1 MTEQIKASHILLMYA
16 GSASSTAIRTK
27 EDAKELILEFQKK
40 ISEGKK
46 FEEIAHEYSDCPS
59 SAQECDLGSFGRGQM
74 VPEFEKAGFALE
86 IGNVSEVV
94 ETPFGY
100 HLIKRTG

>member
-40 ISEGKK
+40 ISEGKT

-59 SAQECDLGSFGRGQM
+59 SAQEGDLGSFGRGQM

-94 ETPFGY
+94 ETSFGY